1 MTEAALTFLFFL
13 FVMASVGAVL
23 LAFRWR
29 TLARPIEI
37 PEDPSSKDEGG
48 LKDGLRQSMLFI
60 AQLGPRPKK
69 KSRNLREKLSAAGY
83 RGELA
88 LWTFQ
93 GTQTAAAIAG
103 AIICGW
109 AGLLSR
115 ESLDTA
121 ALAAVCGAGF
131 FFMLPDRIL
140 ESRVSKRRDKIDEAL
155 PAALDLV
162 VLGVEAGQPLD
173 AAIADTSRQLRTLY
187 PELSSEFQQSILEL
201 RAGRQKHDVL
211 MDLGTRTESEELRK
225 LTRILLD
232 TERFGSSVGPTLRTH
247 ARFLRTRRRQTAQE
261 AARKLGVKL
270 VFPVFFLIMPSVFVV
285 TLGPAVLQ
293 LITQLKPLIEGM

>member
-1 MTEAALTFLFFL
+1 MTEATLTVCFFL

-37 PEDPSSKDEGG
+37 PDDPAAKGEGG
-48 LKDGLRQSMLFI
+48 LKDGLRQSMMFI
-60 AQLGPRPKK
+60 AQLGPQPKK
-69 KSRNLREKLSAAGY
+69 KARNMREKLSAAGY

-93 GTQTAAAIAG
+93 GTQTASAIFG
-103 AIICGW
+103 AIVCGW

-121 ALAAVCGAGF
+121 VLAAVCGAGF
-131 FFMLPDRIL
+131 FFMMPDRIL
-140 ESRVSKRRDKIDEAL
+140 ESLVAKRRDRIDEAL
-155 PAALDLV
+155 PPALDLM
-162 VLGVEAGQPLD
+162 VLGIEAGQPLD
-173 AAIADTSRQLRTLY
+173 AAISDTSRQLKGLF
-187 PELSSEFQQSILEL
+187 PELSSEFQQSMLEL
-201 RAGRQKHDVL
+201 RAGRAKHDVL

-225 LTRILLD
+225 LTRILMD
-232 TERFGSSVGPTLRTH
+232 TERFGSSLGPTLRTH
-247 ARFLRTRRRQTAQE
+247 ARYLRTRRRQTAQE

-293 LITQLKPLIEGM
+293 LVHQLKPMIDNM